1 MFERFINHF
10 TFSCFN
16 YTSLKIIQSH
26 CKKNHSKIKIV
37 GIVTRFSHSNTGTP
51 SDNETAFATWARES
65 YPKDEEEE
73 DRSITTTS
81 PRVISSRS
89 NLKIVFLTI
98 NGDVSVSASD
108 LSILQNSVFFSDILT
123 KANEQTKPVFE
134 VNVFHRTSSESLK
147 TMLEI
152 AMCFRSPQKENLPID
167 TMTVKAIY
175 GLCVRCDLMD
185 LKDLCDSILL
195 KDLDLD
201 SAVEYLN
208 LAIMDS
214 YFLQGAYVL
223 CVCVCVCVCSPYH
236 KVRNIK
242 KKNRY
247 KGKRLV
253 HRCSGLILE
262 NFTKVSEVGGTNEE
276 WGTVVEF
283 VITELKRRL
292 SHSECVI
299 QRPPPP
305 PPVVVLECELPAR
318 AVSVSCT

>member
-1 MFERFINHF
+1 MGFQDFEVWNNLGLCSYYASQYVVVFERVVFERVVF
-10 TFSCFN
+10 ERVVFEREAREFSVVLLFHVSI
-16 YTSLKIIQSH
+16 TSLNIIQSH

-51 SDNETAFATWARES
+51 SDNETAFATRARES

-134 VNVFHRTSSESLK
+134 VNIFDRTSSESLK

-195 KDLDLD
+195 NDLDLD

-214 YFLQGAYVL
+214 YFLQGAYVVCVCVWCVCVW
-223 CVCVCVCVCSPYH
+223 CVCVCVCV
-236 KVRNIK
+236 
-242 KKNRY
+242 
-247 KGKRLV
+247 
-253 HRCSGLILE
+253 
-262 NFTKVSEVGGTNEE
+262 
-276 WGTVVEF
+276 
-283 VITELKRRL
+283 
-292 SHSECVI
+292 
-299 QRPPPP
+299 
-305 PPVVVLECELPAR
+305 
-318 AVSVSCT
+318 